1 MAIFTLAPENTFSAR
16 IKVIGIGGGGGNVVN
31 TMISSGIE
39 GVEFIAANTD
49 SQALAHSMANLKLQ
63 LGEGRTRGLGAGAD
77 PEVGRQ
83 AALENATAIAD
94 AIKGADMVFIT
105 AGMGGGTGTGA
116 SPVVADIAKECG
128 ALTVGVVTKPF
139 GFEGKRRMTQA
150 KEGIS
155 RLKDAVDTLITIPN
169 DRLLSIAGAQA
180 TVVQAFN
187 MVDSVLVHAVRG
199 ISDLITNS
207 GLINADFAD
216 VRTVMSEKG
225 MALMGS
231 GTREGENRAVLAAQD
246 AISSPLLDNVSIEG
260 ARGVLINI
268 RGSSSLTL
276 SEVSEAATLVQ
287 EAAHEDANIIFGQ
300 VIDDQMKDSIQV
312 TVIATAFGGTQD
324 DQQHAPQHAGVVR
337 MQPRTEPRQQQKKID
352 RDIPA
357 FVRKERHELQ
367 ATRVTRVAA
376 GSDLGFDDE
385 YDTPTF
391 LRKQAD

>member
-49 SQALAHSMANLKLQ
+49 SQALANSMANLKLQ
-63 LGEGRTRGLGAGAD
+63 LGEGRTKGLGAGAD

-300 VIDDQMKDSIQV
+300 VIDDTMKDAIQV